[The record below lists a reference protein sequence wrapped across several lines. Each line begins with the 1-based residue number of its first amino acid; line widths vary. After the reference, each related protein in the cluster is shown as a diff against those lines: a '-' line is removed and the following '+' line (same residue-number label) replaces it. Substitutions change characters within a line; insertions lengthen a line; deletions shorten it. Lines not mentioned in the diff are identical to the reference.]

1 MDKIFPFWDNGQ
13 KTMNFTK
20 QVKLETE
27 KVTEFKEVEKNK
39 TTNKYTDLI
48 NKLKIQ
54 PNQS

>member
-1 MDKIFPFWDNGQ
+1 MDTIFPFRDNRQ
-13 KTMNFTK
+13 KTINFTK

-39 TTNKYTDLI
+39 TTNNYTDLI

-54 PNQS
+54 PN

>member
-1 MDKIFPFWDNGQ
+1 MDKIFPFRDNRQ
-13 KTMNFTK
+13 KTINFTK

-39 TTNKYTDLI
+39 TTNNYTDLI

-54 PNQS
+54 PN